1 MLDFH
6 AQSRTVA
13 HDRDDHGMH
22 GIQEVGSST
31 LLGSIIFRGFSVLS
45 CDSVATTATTSP
57 VSALGTASA
66 AASLRA
72 RCHYVRRSL

>member
-31 LLGSIIFRGFSVLS
+31 LLGSIDL
-45 CDSVATTATTSP
+45 P
-57 VSALGTASA
+57 VTW
-66 AASLRA
+66 RA
-72 RCHYVRRSL
+72 RMLCRLVVV